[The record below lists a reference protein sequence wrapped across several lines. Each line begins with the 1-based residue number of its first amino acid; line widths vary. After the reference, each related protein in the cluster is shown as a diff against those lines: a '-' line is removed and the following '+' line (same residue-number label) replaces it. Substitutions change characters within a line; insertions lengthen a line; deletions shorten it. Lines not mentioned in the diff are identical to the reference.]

1 MSILGVYCWG
11 NSCWNIKSIY
21 YGRSDRACVN
31 FGRFHTPG
39 FMSSQS
45 QIIQIIVPWVI
56 GFSRRWDDEWVLSST
71 GWNIMALHEIVWHFS
86 FQSEKVTWYCIKLCG
101 IILSFQS
108 EAPSGMVWYCMKLCD
123 IILSNLKHHLCHFPP
138 EINHRNATEIFSRIK
153 PVLKTSGSGPFWKC
167 YNHHHY
173 HHHHHHHRHRRHHH
187 HHQVGPVHSGSVTS
201 HPNLSIYRHC
211 VDFRAPNKKEC
222 FLSNHFFKLRNNK

>member
-71 GWNIMALHEIVWHFS
+71 GWNVMALHEIVWHFS
-86 FQSEKVTWYCIKLCG
+86 FQSEKVTCYCIQLCD

-108 EAPSGMVWYCMKLCD
+108 EAPSGMVWYGTAWNCVILFFPIWSTICAIFHLKL
-123 IILSNLKHHLCHFPP
+123 I
-138 EINHRNATEIFSRIK
+138 TEMQQKSF
-153 PVLKTSGSGPFWKC
+153 
-167 YNHHHY
+167 
-173 HHHHHHHRHRRHHH
+173 
-187 HHQVGPVHSGSVTS
+187 Q
-201 HPNLSIYRHC
+201 
-211 VDFRAPNKKEC
+211 E
-222 FLSNHFFKLRNNK
+222 